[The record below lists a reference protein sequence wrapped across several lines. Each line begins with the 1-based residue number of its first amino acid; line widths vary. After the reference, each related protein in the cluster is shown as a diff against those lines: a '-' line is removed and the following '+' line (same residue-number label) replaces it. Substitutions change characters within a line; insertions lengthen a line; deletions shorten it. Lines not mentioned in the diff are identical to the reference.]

1 MLSLMKIEDA
11 AEKLQVSK
19 STVRRLIINGDLPA
33 VKIGK
38 SVRIRS
44 DDWEQFMNKLLNSEI
59 LKVR

>member
-1 MLSLMKIEDA
+1 MKIEDA